1 MKNEKQ
7 NFLLLI
13 FLNKDFSVTVQVIKL
28 NISVY
33 VLKVL
38 LKGSMSQN
46 LDLCL
51 TFHFMSKNNFFK
63 FFFLHNIE

>member
-46 LDLCL
+46 FDLCL
-51 TFHFMSKNNFFK
+51 TFHFMSKNR
-63 FFFLHNIE
+63 